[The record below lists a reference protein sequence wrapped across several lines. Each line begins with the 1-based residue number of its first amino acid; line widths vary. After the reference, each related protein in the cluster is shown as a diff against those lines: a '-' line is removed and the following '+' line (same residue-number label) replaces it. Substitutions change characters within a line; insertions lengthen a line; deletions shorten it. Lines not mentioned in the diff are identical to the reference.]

1 MGNKITKCRVCGNT
15 NLIEVVDLGVQY
27 LTGVFPKGPE
37 VKISKGKLQLL
48 KCHPMGNERVC
59 SLLQLSESFD
69 LNEMYGENY
78 GYRSGLNSSMV
89 QHLKEKVEKILG
101 LQILSDGDIVV
112 DIGANDG
119 TTLGFYS
126 PSLFRIGID
135 PTGEKFRKYYKE
147 GINLIPSFF
156 SSELLLCH
164 TNGKKAKVVTSFS
177 MFYDLESPVD
187 FCRQIRDVLDLE
199 GVWVFE
205 QSYMPLML
213 ERKSFDTICHEHL
226 EYYGLQQIVWIL
238 EAADLK
244 AVDVE
249 LNDVNGGSFSV
260 TAAHKNSS
268 SEVSAKVKELLNHE
282 IEIKTA
288 SVEIYEKFNDT
299 IQDAK
304 DELKEFL
311 LKCKNDGERVAAL
324 GASTKGNVLLQ
335 YLNLSSDDIVAIG
348 EVNPDKFGCVT
359 PGSNIPIVDEAEVLE
374 GDNAYYLVLPW
385 HFKDFFIN
393 CDRYSGKK
401 LIFPLPRFEIVSL

>member
-1 MGNKITKCRVCGNT
+1 MGNKITKCRVCGNA

-27 LTGVFPKGPE
+27 LTGVFPRGSE
-37 VKISKGKLQLL
+37 VKISKGRLQLL
-48 KCHPMGNERVC
+48 KCHPKGNERVC

-78 GYRSGLNSSMV
+78 GYRSGLNPSMV
-89 QHLKEKVEKILG
+89 QHLKNKVEKIAS

-112 DIGANDG
+112 DIGSNDG

-126 PSLFRIGID
+126 PSFSRIGID

-147 GINLIPSFF
+147 GISLLPSFF
-156 SSELLLCH
+156 SSELLLSH
-164 TNGKKAKVVTSFS
+164 TKEKKAKVITSFS

-187 FCRQIRDVLDLE
+187 FCRQIKDVLDLD

-205 QSYMPLML
+205 QSYMPMML

-226 EYYGLQQIVWIL
+226 EYYGLQQILWIL
-238 EAADLK
+238 DAADLK
-244 AVDVE
+244 VIDVE

-260 TAAHKNSS
+260 TASHKNRSV
-268 SEVSAKVKELLNHE
+268 EVSAMVGELLNHE
-282 IEIKTA
+282 LELKTA
-288 SVEIYEKFNDT
+288 SLVIYQKFNST
-299 IQDAK
+299 IKDAK
-304 DELKEFL
+304 AELKEFL
-311 LKCKNDGERVAAL
+311 LKCKNQGEKVAAL

-359 PGSNIPIVDEAEVLE
+359 PGSNIRIVDEVEVL
-374 GDNAYYLVLPW
+374 GDDIAYYLVLPW

-393 CDRYSGKK
+393 CERYSGKK
-401 LIFPLPRFEIVSL
+401 LIFPLPRLEIVSL